1 MLGVDAFRRRWGA
14 TKFFLYSGKIFGQN
28 VPLPR
33 KRQNPPRGNMGR
45 PLGPWI
51 LRPIAPHGDCL
62 KVYNVGLLGFGF
74 IGKVHAY
81 GYVNLP
87 LFYFF

>member
-1 MLGVDAFRRRWGA
+1 
-14 TKFFLYSGKIFGQN
+14 
-28 VPLPR
+28 
-33 KRQNPPRGNMGR
+33 MGR